1 MADNSLYNLADLHTH
16 LSTSTTAHLLW
27 EMAHHKGIKLEEKNY
42 WKFLD
47 LVQIDKNDPIKYY
60 HNYFDVAQRI
70 QSSPDAIE
78 QSVYEAISLSYRK
91 GSTNL
96 LEIRFNPMRRNRD
109 GLYDLDRVIY
119 SALIGMKKACMIYPI
134 KAGIIIEMDRR
145 FDAKRNNII
154 ANKAIG
160 FRNEGIVGLDLS
172 GPHVSDFSIDDIIKP
187 MEKAKS
193 FDLGVTVHTGEEG
206 TIEEMWE
213 VLEKISPDRI
223 GHGIK
228 SVADEKL
235 LKELAKRQI
244 LLEVCPTSNVSLQL
258 VEGWNGVKNILDT
271 FKDHGIRFNINS
283 DGPVILGTNVKKEY
297 ENLLQRGIFDLDDVK
312 QCIKNARSSTFIK
325 DTK

>member
-1 MADNSLYNLADLHTH
+1 MADISLFNLVDLHTH

-27 EMAHHKGIKLEEKNY
+27 EMAHQKGIKLDEKNY

-47 LVQIDKNDPIKYY
+47 LVQIDKTDPIKYY
-60 HNYFDVAQRI
+60 HNYFDIAQRI

-91 GSTNL
+91 GNANL
-96 LEIRFNPMRRNRD
+96 LEIRFNPMRRNGD

-119 SALIGMKKACMIYPI
+119 SALIGMKKACLIYPV

-145 FDAKRNNII
+145 FDAKRNAII

-160 FRNEGIVGLDLS
+160 FKNEGVIGLDLS
-172 GPHVSDFSIDDIIKP
+172 GPHVENFSIDDVVKP
-187 MEKAKS
+187 LEKAKS
-193 FDLGVTVHTGEEG
+193 FGLGITVHTGEEG

-228 SVADEKL
+228 SVHDEKL
-235 LKELAKRQI
+235 LLELAKRQTH
-244 LLEVCPTSNVSLQL
+244 LEVCPTSNISLKL
-258 VEGWNGVKNILDT
+258 VQGWDEIKNILDT
-271 FKDHGIRFNINS
+271 FKSHGIKFNINS
-283 DGPVILGTNVKKEY
+283 DGPVILSTNVKKEY
-297 ENLLQRGIFDLDDVK
+297 ENLLERNIFDLNDVK
-312 QCIKNARSSTFIK
+312 QSIQNARSASFIK
-325 DTK
+325 S